1 MPSDFAASS
10 ASPATAAAAAAPVTP
25 TPLPTAAAAAM
36 FQHRHVVW
44 RARFAIR
51 LYEIMDGAEFI
62 VVSMEKG
69 TVHKQ
74 RGVVHCAA
82 PPAHP
87 IGPVV
92 CAVPLR
98 WLCAAAAV
106 ADADVHHDPSSAAAS
121 VVQEQPGIIC
131 EAFVPAESDRTVLHA
146 KEVAAWMS
154 LTARLRVALCVAWV

>member
-1 MPSDFAASS
+1 M
-10 ASPATAAAAAAPVTP
+10 
-25 TPLPTAAAAAM
+25 
-36 FQHRHVVW
+36 
-44 RARFAIR
+44 
-51 LYEIMDGAEFI
+51 
-62 VVSMEKG
+62 
-69 TVHKQ
+69 HKQ

-87 IGPVV
+87 IGACCLCGSA
-92 CAVPLR
+92 CALFV
-98 WLCAAAAV
+98 CAAAAI